1 MDAVSRSKV
10 LRKSLE
16 TALGPIGSGVMVS
29 ALQMRTN
36 LVGHQHGSQGKWP
49 KWRFIGGRCI
59 PLNLKHCN
67 KEDGKPAEPREP
79 GDSKP
84 CSFPGLGAL
93 HCAGLSHACAE
104 QRALRPSCPSTV
116 LLPLEA
122 MRNFAEIS
130 KAFGEMLWKCAAG
143 GDWSAQ
149 GPLSNICAHGQR
161 NPN

>member
-1 MDAVSRSKV
+1 MSKHC
-10 LRKSLE
+10 LPAEL
-16 TALGPIGSGVMVS
+16 IGSAAVY
-29 ALQMRTN
+29 LIN
-36 LVGHQHGSQGKWP
+36 YHFSQRVTLIWITFSCFVVRHTK
-49 KWRFIGGRCI
+49 RFIGGRCI